1 MSEPNAPPCVRF
13 SKPASDTTP
22 LLAAEPLSERREVI
36 DSTKDESHGQDG
48 WNFEPGD
55 PSNPLDWSPA
65 FKRGIV
71 ALLAGTGF
79 MV

>member
-1 MSEPNAPPCVRF
+1 MPEPHAPPCARF
-13 SKPASDTTP
+13 SKAASDTTP

-36 DSTKDESHGQDG
+36 DETKNASRAEDGST
-48 WNFEPGD
+48 FEPGD
-55 PSNPLDWSPA
+55 PSNPLEWSPA